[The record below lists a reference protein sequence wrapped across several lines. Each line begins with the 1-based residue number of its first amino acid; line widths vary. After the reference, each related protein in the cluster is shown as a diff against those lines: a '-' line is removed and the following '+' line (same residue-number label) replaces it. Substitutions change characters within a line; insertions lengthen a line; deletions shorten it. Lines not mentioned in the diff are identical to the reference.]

1 MQFVK
6 HEIQVR
12 GETVPLREYIPDP
25 TPRGHF
31 QTNRPAIIIFPG
43 GGYGMTYEG
52 EGEPIALSFLSHGF
66 CAFVLNY
73 SVYPARFPQSLLEG
87 LSAVRFVREHAEEYG
102 IDPNRISVCG
112 FSAGGHLAA
121 SVGTLWKH
129 SCINGLI
136 EGDRRLYRPDS
147 MVLSYPVINV
157 LHRGSFLN
165 LFSQNEE
172 ELTSEVIELL
182 SLENR
187 VDEDT
192 PPAFLWHNSDDF
204 GVPSECSLV
213 FATALNRHK
222 VPFEMRIWERGGHG
236 TCLGNYITQTM
247 EPEHAMECEPWVNEA
262 VKFLLKH

>member
-1 MQFVK
+1 MRFIT
-6 HEIQVR
+6 HEIKV
-12 GETVPLREYIPDP
+12 GEAVAPLRCYIPGA

-31 QTNRPAIIIFPG
+31 QNNRPAIIVFPG
-43 GGYGMTYEG
+43 GGYMQTYEG

-73 SVYPARFPQSLLEG
+73 SVYPTRFPQSLLEG
-87 LSAVRFVREHAEEYG
+87 LNAVRFVREHAEEFG

-129 SCINGLI
+129 SCVDGLI
-136 EGDRRLYRPDS
+136 DGDRRLYRPDS
-147 MVLSYPVINV
+147 LVLSYPVINP

-165 LFSQNEE
+165 LFSQNEK
-172 ELTSEVIELL
+172 ELTPELLEML

-192 PPAFLWHNSDDF
+192 PPAFLWHNSDDL
-204 GVPSECSLV
+204 GVPVECSLV
-213 FATALNRHK
+213 FALALHRHK
-222 VPFEMRIWERGGHG
+222 VSFEMRVWEKGGHG

-247 EPEHAMECEPWVNEA
+247 ETDTSMECEPWVNEA
-262 VKFLLKH
+262 VRFLLKH